1 MAYKAGHSL
10 VDKMNFEGIAHQAK
24 VQRAEFLRKNPEV
37 ILAMSGFAGLICAI
51 GLFFAPTEAG
61 NKIENRSEVRTST
74 ATAQIEK
81 INALLEGVHA
91 IGPNPAHEIAQLV
104 HQPIYDCNQV
114 PCSSSLQRRN
124 YLAKS
129 KLQVILAQK
138 ALPDE
143 VEPND
148 ATSPEP
154 KIVEPLK

>member
-1 MAYKAGHSL
+1 MIYKAGHCL
-10 VDKMNFEGIAHQAK
+10 VDKTNIEGIALQAK
-24 VQRAEFLRKNPEV
+24 VQRAEFIRKNPEV
-37 ILAMSGFAGLICAI
+37 MLAMSGFAGLICAL

-61 NKIENRSEVRTST
+61 SRMENQSEVRTSI

-81 INALLEGVHA
+81 INTLLERENA
-91 IGPNPAHEIAQLV
+91 IGSNPAHEIAQLI

-129 KLQVILAQK
+129 KLEVILARK

-143 VEPND
+143 AEPD
-148 ATSPEP
+148 ATPPGP